1 MLKIY
6 GNINIVFQIKEINKI
21 ALKLLVFQGKL
32 ESYKFSLYNFIREI
46 CQIAKQ
52 GSRFKEE
59 RREKII
65 RQKKPC

>member
-65 RQKKPC
+65 RQKNPC

>member
-46 CQIAKQ
+46 CQIAKE

-59 RREKII
+59 WREKII
-65 RQKKPC
+65 RQKNPC